1 MKKGPDLVVVLIAVF
16 VLGTVF
22 TGVSHADIE
31 FASIVGQVFNN

>member
-1 MKKGPDLVVVLIAVF
+1 MKKGPDLVAVLIAVF

-31 FASIVGQVFNN
+31 FVSLVGQVFNN